1 MRRARISV
9 YDIVLI
15 GVMVAALES
24 VKLVLSFLPNVELV
38 TLLIILF
45 ALAFGKKTYYAVVSF
60 VVLEGLLYGFGIWWV
75 MYIYTWPLL
84 VCFTR
89 ILRRQK
95 DGMTFALLSGAFGL
109 GYGALCSI
117 PYLFLSGV
125 HTAFAWWVAGIPFD
139 IIHGVSNFVLMLILY
154 KPLRKVL
161 EYSWKKNG

>member
-45 ALAFGKKTYYAVVSF
+45 TLAFGKKTYYAVVSF

-95 DGMTFALLSGAFGL
+95 DGMTFALLSGAFDPVSVFEWGP
-109 GYGALCSI
+109 YGICLVGGWD
-117 PYLFLSGV
+117 PV
-125 HTAFAWWVAGIPFD
+125 
-139 IIHGVSNFVLMLILY
+139 
-154 KPLRKVL
+154 
-161 EYSWKKNG
+161 